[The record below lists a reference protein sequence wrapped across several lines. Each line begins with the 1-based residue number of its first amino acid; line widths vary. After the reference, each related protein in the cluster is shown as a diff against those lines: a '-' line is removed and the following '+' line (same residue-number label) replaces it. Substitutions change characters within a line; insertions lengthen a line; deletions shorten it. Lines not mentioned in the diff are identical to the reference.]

1 MAWRA
6 IPGPL
11 SKLKR
16 RLDSLEAAQGAPRDP
31 RRDSRGQSSTRL
43 SDSYSHTSAGTAL
56 SGSQFRK
63 LSVIT
68 VVISGLRLRALFSL
82 HPWRFLCFPHLK
94 VQICGGFCEPRHT
107 VG

>member
-1 MAWRA
+1 MATHSSIPAWR
-6 IPGPL
+6 IPWREEPCGLQSMRP
-11 SKLKR
+11 
-16 RLDSLEAAQGAPRDP
+16 
-31 RRDSRGQSSTRL
+31 QSSTRL